1 MLRINYHV
9 YANNYKHKKIHVL
22 GLFMIYTYLQVV
34 SYNLYQKIV

>member
-1 MLRINYHV
+1 MLRINYCV
-9 YANNYKHKKIHVL
+9 YANNYKHKIHVM